1 MFTGLVLG
9 IGEVVRIQPQ
19 GEEARLTVRPR
30 MAVTDWV
37 KGESVAVNGVC
48 LSVETF
54 DSHTF
59 SAYASKETMGLTNLQ
74 GLAPGGQVNLERAL
88 RLADRLGGHLVSG
101 HVDALATLE
110 AITPCGSSKVLRF
123 RFPAHLAGQ
132 VITKGSVTLDGISL
146 TVNTCGTDMFEVNV
160 IPETLGS
167 TTAGHWQKGQQVN
180 FETDVIGKYV
190 ERMLQVRGTKSEDAP
205 KSTMTLDFLREHG
218 FA

>member
-30 MAVTDWV
+30 LAVTDWV

-59 SAYASKETMGLTNLQ
+59 SAYASKETMSLTNLKA
-74 GLAPGGQVNLERAL
+74 LAPGGQVNLERAL

-101 HVDALATLE
+101 HVDAQATLE
-110 AITPCGSSKVLRF
+110 AISPCGSSKVLRF
-123 RFPAHLAGQ
+123 HFPAHLAGQ
-132 VITKGSVTLDGISL
+132 VIAKGSVTLDGISL
-146 TVNTCGTDMFEVNV
+146 TVNTCGTDFFEVNV

-167 TTAGHWQKGQQVN
+167 TTAGQWQKGQQVN
-180 FETDVIGKYV
+180 FETDIIGKYV
-190 ERMLQVRGTKSEDAP
+190 ERMLHVRGTPGESSP